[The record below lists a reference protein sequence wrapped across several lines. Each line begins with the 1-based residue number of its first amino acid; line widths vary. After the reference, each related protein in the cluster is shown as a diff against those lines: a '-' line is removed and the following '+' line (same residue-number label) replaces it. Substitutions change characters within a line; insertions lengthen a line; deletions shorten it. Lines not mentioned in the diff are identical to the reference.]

1 MAKQKPPKVILN
13 PDVADDEDDVP
24 TLGVPDDDGWVY
36 LKRTKQEEQEQR
48 GKKPKPKKRP
58 R

>member
-1 MAKQKPPKVILN
+1 MAKKPPKVILN

-24 TLGVPDDDGWVY
+24 TLGIPDADGWVY
-36 LKRTKQEEQEQR
+36 LQRKRTQEQDKR
-48 GKKPKPKKRP
+48 GKKPEPKKRP